1 MSIKCKNCG
10 FENLDDSS
18 FCAECGG
25 KLQYENVKSN
35 NKINSGISKLSKKI
49 NFATNTNTSKNNIE
63 EPNFDSPIKYSG
75 LKYVAWLYKIL
86 TMLIAVAGILI
97 SIQLSDMGINKE
109 IIWIVMFIVASICFV
124 VYSNVDRIK
133 LQIEQTEKLKECS
146 YYLKIIANNLENMD
160 FKHNETQIKN

>member
-18 FCAECGG
+18 FCTECGS

-35 NKINSGISKLSKKI
+35 NKINSSISNLSKKI
-49 NFATNTNTSKNNIE
+49 NSSKNSIE
-63 EPNFDSPIKYSG
+63 QPNFDSPIKYSS

-133 LQIEQTEKLKECS
+133 IQIEQTEKLKECS